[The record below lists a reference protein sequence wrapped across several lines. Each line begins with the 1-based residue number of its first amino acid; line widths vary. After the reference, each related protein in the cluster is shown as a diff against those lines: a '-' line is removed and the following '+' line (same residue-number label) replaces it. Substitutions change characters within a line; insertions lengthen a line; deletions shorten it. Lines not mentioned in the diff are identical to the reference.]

1 MIRIDHISFE
11 LTAPDERF
19 AQELYADWDGFCLHC
34 FTRVAEECLAP
45 YDDHEMLLEMERLD
59 LDIGSIP
66 EEDFYDE
73 FPRLLRETL
82 LKALPPQETLSGRNG
97 TERNAMSRID
107 NLLYYLEHGH
117 PVPEWTDRDFDPQAE
132 AEWMAGQ
139 SGAFHTTCMDKLSL
153 ICLRKEHAL
162 RRLLWQTDNGKLM
175 SGIYATVLAMTSAG
189 IQEKRRFL
197 ALLLEEKPEIPVEF
211 VHSTRGDGELRGM
224 ADLLDNPTVG
234 SIIRTETAEH
244 AEVDLPP
251 YWHYLYGW
259 LIRYYP
265 YNGIAMFGGKND
277 FIRHL
282 HLRLLTY
289 IRRRNHSFYLSKE
302 GLTESFLL
310 EVFGSAYY
318 MDVLNAIYHLQP
330 HNADGTPVYDGYLN
344 MELYRIFTR
353 LSLLRRADVTERDDD
368 GIRVEEQG
376 TYRITDTA
384 GLTALLE
391 DTARSDAAKRAVLTI
406 LSEERPELL
415 VKWLRAETR
424 NGNAL
429 LSAIA
434 ELMGDTETDR
444 LLAFL
449 SVSALRTVT
458 DIRICMERYKAELAM
473 SENISDIRMAQAVRQ
488 SVLQRIA
495 ATDDGDGVES
505 LLLKTLSYPTLPE
518 TVRHRAVA
526 RFRDAHRENT
536 AETVHILQS
545 AYKEWLSDKG
555 NVSYSVKKQFESC
568 RKTAEGFAAW
578 IGDTAVSTA
587 TKREWLREAT
597 AEKTR
602 EWLRL
607 LRTLPQGSG
616 ALASLGMIMTA
627 QDLLEVM
634 AKTNFHHAAVLS
646 RTTERLL
653 HHVTALP
660 LSFTNVSA
668 SLEILLRKALLRYM
682 QDTDVTGMTWTEEEI
697 TDRLIFYLHLAATG
711 KENYES
717 DTMQWRRLAET
728 LTANGSSGDD
738 GLREGHI
745 ARLLSAPSISRTD
758 LQQSLI
764 RMMDNR
770 PDELQEWI
778 EQEADKDDISKLGG
792 VSDGMIA
799 GHWAECLAATAG
811 FAHSG
816 TFRRLAAW
824 LRRWMPASEL
834 ATALFL
840 YVKEPGWRTFTPE
853 RMETFFFS
861 RVTAP
866 LSFGTLTDGNLTESM
881 RKVLFRQY
889 LRRQPEKLTTFIR
902 ESVSRNTLP
911 LDRWIE
917 WTETSDWLYL
927 AASLS
932 LAKAEL
938 LLQMADGLS
947 LTENERKRAWA
958 AYISYSDTGTW
969 AYDTPQ
975 KTIRDFIR
983 TLPSLQYVEAEAKE
997 EAVRKLKKDLKLAE
1011 EETPVSEDI
1020 PEILPAGNA
1029 GLCLLA
1035 PWLVRLFSMLGYLD
1049 GDKRTFK
1056 DTASKIR
1063 AVFLLQYTVYGEER
1077 EHREPELAF
1086 NRLLTALPANVPL
1099 PKRLPMTEEERET
1112 ADGMVAG
1119 VKNNWPKMDGTSV
1132 AGFRRSFIA
1141 RDGMLEQEDARW
1153 LLTVEDRAYDI
1164 LLDTVPWG
1172 FRQIRLPWLKKHIQV
1187 RWHERQVF

>member
-11 LTAPDERF
+11 FTAPDERF

-45 YDDHEMLLEMERLD
+45 YDDHEVLLELERLD

-73 FPRLLRETL
+73 FPLRLRETL
-82 LKALPPQETLSGRNG
+82 LKALPPQETLSGRDG
-97 TERNAMSRID
+97 TERNSMSRMD

-132 AEWMAGQ
+132 TEWMAGQ

-162 RRLLWQTDNGKLM
+162 RRLLWQTDNGKLT

-224 ADLLDNPTVG
+224 ADLLDNPIVG

-259 LIRYYP
+259 LINYYP
-265 YNGIAMFGGKND
+265 YNGIAMFGGKSG

-310 EVFGSAYY
+310 EVFGSTYY

-344 MELYRIFTR
+344 MELYRIFIR
-353 LSLLRRADVTERDDD
+353 LSLLRRAYMTERDDD
-368 GIRVEEQG
+368 GILVEKQG
-376 TYRITDTA
+376 TYKTKIDT
-384 GLTALLE
+384 
-391 DTARSDAAKRAVLTI
+391 
-406 LSEERPELL
+406 
-415 VKWLRAETR
+415 
-424 NGNAL
+424 
-429 LSAIA
+429 
-434 ELMGDTETDR
+434 
-444 LLAFL
+444 
-449 SVSALRTVT
+449 
-458 DIRICMERYKAELAM
+458 
-473 SENISDIRMAQAVRQ
+473 
-488 SVLQRIA
+488 
-495 ATDDGDGVES
+495 VE
-505 LLLKTLSYPTLPE
+505 
-518 TVRHRAVA
+518 
-526 RFRDAHRENT
+526 
-536 AETVHILQS
+536 
-545 AYKEWLSDKG
+545 
-555 NVSYSVKKQFESC
+555 
-568 RKTAEGFAAW
+568 
-578 IGDTAVSTA
+578 
-587 TKREWLREAT
+587 
-597 AEKTR
+597 
-602 EWLRL
+602 
-607 LRTLPQGSG
+607 
-616 ALASLGMIMTA
+616 
-627 QDLLEVM
+627 
-634 AKTNFHHAAVLS
+634 
-646 RTTERLL
+646 
-653 HHVTALP
+653 
-660 LSFTNVSA
+660 
-668 SLEILLRKALLRYM
+668 
-682 QDTDVTGMTWTEEEI
+682 
-697 TDRLIFYLHLAATG
+697 
-711 KENYES
+711 
-717 DTMQWRRLAET
+717 WRRLAET
-728 LTANGSSGDD
+728 LPANGSSGDD
-738 GLREGHI
+738 GLRAGHI
-745 ARLLSAPSISRTD
+745 ARLLSAPFISRTD

-816 TFRRLAAW
+816 TFRRLVAW
-824 LRRWMPASEL
+824 LRRWIPASEL
-834 ATALFL
+834 ATILFL

-917 WTETSDWLYL
+917 WTEPSDWLCL

-958 AYISYSDTGTW
+958 AYMSYSDTGTW

-997 EAVRKLKKDLKLAE
+997 EAVRKLKKNLKLAE

-1077 EHREPELAF
+1077 EYREPELAF
-1086 NRLLTALPANVPL
+1086 NRLLTALPGNVPL

-1112 ADGMVAG
+1112 ADGMVTG